1 MHDLNLT
8 LFYKTSFQIRSVD
21 NDGDALW
28 SLICNIKK
36 WMTQK
41 WQKRG
46 IGIPQEISTWS
57 QFKNGS
63 TINSDDPAGTVSF
76 YSSAYW
82 DNEAVSYWACSITET
97 EKIENYAPRQ
107 WVTEIGFTYSK
118 STYGTV
124 SIVLSYGDR
133 PGYLGECQDSP
144 KLSIPGL
151 VPRLANDNRLI
162 CELCGRPLSLEP
174 QILHVGEF
182 QSFWNLISDESR
194 DVPIIYISPKRN
206 IDNGQY
212 VIDPET
218 ISQSLGPSAL
228 VFYSIDPEFSDEM
241 RANLPDERY
250 KCYNGFVRV
259 YASNPKIKD
268 EGDSGR
274 HRYFPPSAIEKM
286 GEENFVRMLRRALAQ
301 DVYFYENMVRLD
313 IIKTKVRRNS
323 ITKHADTKVKL
334 AEEES
339 FDLLTELEKELIDTQ
354 HENEQLKRE
363 LQESQSKN
371 YALEAR
377 NKTVENALNGI
388 KNSSIIE
395 EIDIKH
401 YSPRVLCELFE
412 TIYGD
417 RIAFTDRAK
426 KSLDECSTKPDVLW
440 NALYDLCTLAYEL
453 HMKQGD
459 IDIAKE
465 FSKNSEFEYSRGAGM
480 MTRKDAKLLEQY
492 KDIYHGREID
502 TQTHI
507 KKGTKETSDQFIRL
521 YFGIDQKSKKLV
533 ISFVGKHLDTYSTR
547 FLK

>member
-8 LFYKTSFQIRSVD
+8 LFYKTSFQIRSMD

-46 IGIPQEISTWS
+46 IGIPQETSIWT

-63 TINSDDPAGTVSF
+63 TINSDDQAKTVSF
-76 YSSAYW
+76 YSSPYW
-82 DNEAVSYWACSITET
+82 DNESVNYWACSITET

-118 STYGTV
+118 PTYGTV

-144 KLSIPGL
+144 KSSIPGL
-151 VPRLANDNRLI
+151 IPRLANDDCLI

-174 QILHVGEF
+174 QKLHVGEF
-182 QSFWNLISDESR
+182 QSFWNLVSDENR
-194 DVPIIYISPKRN
+194 DVPIVYISPKRN
-206 IDNGQY
+206 TDNGQN

-218 ISQSLGPSAL
+218 ISQSLGSSAL

-268 EGDSGR
+268 EGDPGR

-286 GEENFVRMLRRALAQ
+286 GKENFVGMLRRALAQ
-301 DVYFYENMVRLD
+301 DVHFYEDMIRLD
-313 IIKTKVRRNS
+313 KIKTKARRNS
-323 ITKHADTKVKL
+323 ITKHADTKVKI
-334 AEEES
+334 AEQES
-339 FDLLTELEKELIDTQ
+339 FDLLTELEKELIDAQ
-354 HENEQLKRE
+354 HENDQLKRE
-363 LQESQSKN
+363 LQESQFKN

-377 NKTVENALNGI
+377 NKTVEDALSGN

-401 YSPRVLCELFE
+401 YSRRVLCELFA

-417 RIAFTDRAK
+417 RIDFTNKAM
-426 KSLDECSTKPDVLW
+426 KSLDECNTKAEVLW
-440 NALYDLCTLAYEL
+440 NALYDLCTLVYEL

-465 FSKNSEFEYSRGAGM
+465 FNSNSEFEYSRGAGM
-480 MTRKDAKLLEQY
+480 MTRKDQKLLEQY
-492 KDIYHGREID
+492 KDVYHGREIEA
-502 TQTHI
+502 QTHL
-507 KKGTKETSDQFIRL
+507 KKGTRETSDQFIRL
-521 YFGIDQKSKKLV
+521 YFGFDQESKKII
-533 ISFVGKHLDTYSTR
+533 ISSIGRHLDTYSAR
-547 FLK
+547 SLK